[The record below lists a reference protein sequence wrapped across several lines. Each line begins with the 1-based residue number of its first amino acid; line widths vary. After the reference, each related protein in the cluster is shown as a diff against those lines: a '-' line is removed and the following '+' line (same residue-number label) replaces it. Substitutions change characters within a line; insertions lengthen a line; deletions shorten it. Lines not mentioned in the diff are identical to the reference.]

1 MYTSTSGGFA
11 VVEEDG
17 SASASKFPSVSSLL
31 TNVASVVWVL
41 PISFNQWQIWD
52 VTTYISTASRL
63 EPTVTVRGCSST
75 VHQTMEDIWLTSQLK
90 WWHLEKVAQES
101 VRTVFEY
108 FQDGDFMACL
118 GLLFQCSFFPAMSI
132 NDYSSVVQVR
142 RTSSICWCRGSAP
155 VISNGS
161 HSCGAVSK
169 AQSSQNVV

>member
-101 VRTVFEY
+101 VRTVFWV
-108 FQDGDFMACL
+108 FPRWRL
-118 GLLFQCSFFPAMSI
+118 HGLSGPAVPVQFFSSHEHKWLFLSGTSQKDEF
-132 NDYSSVVQVR
+132 YLLVQRLSS
-142 RTSSICWCRGSAP
+142 CYL
-155 VISNGS
+155 
-161 HSCGAVSK
+161 
-169 AQSSQNVV
+169 